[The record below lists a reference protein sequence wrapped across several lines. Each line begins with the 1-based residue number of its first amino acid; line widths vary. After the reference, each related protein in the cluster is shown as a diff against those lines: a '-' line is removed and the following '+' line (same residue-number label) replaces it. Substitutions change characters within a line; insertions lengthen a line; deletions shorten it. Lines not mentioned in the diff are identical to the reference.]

1 MFGRKFREY
10 VERSFD
16 SINAKINYILD
27 QIDSIIKSIKYR
39 DSNDI
44 TYRVTLYTAYLE
56 SAIDYVDHLEDK
68 LLLHTLDRINDHII
82 ETSAFISVYE
92 VPVELVNLFEEACHK
107 FRPVFQKRYEIDP
120 PCYKIWMKRIEK
132 YRNENQTL

>member
-56 SAIDYVDHLEDK
+56 SAVEGVDHL
-68 LLLHTLDRINDHII
+68 
-82 ETSAFISVYE
+82 
-92 VPVELVNLFEEACHK
+92 
-107 FRPVFQKRYEIDP
+107 
-120 PCYKIWMKRIEK
+120 
-132 YRNENQTL
+132 